1 MKNFFFKRLFELSV
15 LAAVVILS
23 VIFFSSCGPS
33 KEEIEYYENNF
44 TQQECDSIWHKNGN
58 TSECP
63 YHSKYK
69 REESEQPTT
78 KEEVYFSAAEYNLP
92 PGEVYNFTMD
102 NESAREAFDNG
113 RPTVYIQIK
122 VAGGQI
128 RSFACDERTW
138 YNLTPGNILR

>member
-1 MKNFFFKRLFELSV
+1 MKKQLLNS
-15 LAAVVILS
+15 VILTGF
-23 VIFFSSCGPS
+23 VLLTACGPS

-44 TQQECDSIWHKNGN
+44 TQEECDSIAKSQGLR
-58 TSECP
+58 EAY

-69 REESEQPTT
+69 KQKGEQQAAQ

-102 NESAREAFDNG
+102 NESAREAFENG
-113 RPTVYIQIK
+113 RPIVYIQIK

-138 YNLTPGNILR
+138 ANLTPGNILK

>member
-1 MKNFFFKRLFELSV
+1 MKTISFLLLLS
-15 LAAVVILS
+15 LALIGTLAG
-23 VIFFSSCGPS
+23 CGPS
-33 KEEIEYYENNF
+33 REEIEYYESHF
-44 TQQECDSIWHKNGN
+44 TQEQCDSIWIQNGN
-58 TSECP
+58 TSSCP
-63 YHSKYK
+63 FVSKVQAK
-69 REESEQPTT
+69 EVEEESEGGKVTSPSA
-78 KEEVYFSAAEYNLP
+78 EEYFLAAEYNLV
-92 PGEVYNFTMD
+92 PGEVYAFTMD